1 MGVKLKD
8 IIKAES
14 INFKDLEGRTVSIDA
29 FNTLYQ
35 FLSTIRQQDGRP
47 LTDENGNIT
56 SHLSG
61 ILYRNSSMIEKGIKP
76 SAEIGRA
83 SCRERV

>member
-8 IIKAES
+8 IIEPES
-14 INFKDLEGRTVSIDA
+14 ISFKDLEGRSVSIDA

-35 FLSTIRQQDGRP
+35 FLATIRQRDGRP
-47 LTDENGNIT
+47 LTDENGNVT

-61 ILYRNSSMIEKGIKP
+61 ILYRNSSL
-76 SAEIGRA
+76 
-83 SCRERV
+83 